1 MSHPEDAIGNLAK
14 VIAVLMTRHH
24 VTELEITDAE
34 CAAVPHDAM
43 IELVR
48 PFQFTPLD
56 DRVVI
61 KLHGAAAA
69 PERTR
74 PKPDPADRL
83 PRMRNPR
90 IGCELVDGTWVH
102 GRPHDCPRSA
112 RGFHG

>member
-14 VIAVLMTRHH
+14 VIAVLMTRGG
-24 VTELEITDAE
+24 VTEIEITDAE
-34 CAAVPHDAM
+34 CAAIPSNAT
-43 IELVR
+43 IELIR
-48 PFQFTPLD
+48 PFMFTPLD

-61 KLHGAAAA
+61 KLTGTPLAVQAA
-69 PERTR
+69 T

-83 PRMRNPR
+83 PRLRNPR
-90 IGCELVDGTWVH
+90 IGCEHLDGTWVH